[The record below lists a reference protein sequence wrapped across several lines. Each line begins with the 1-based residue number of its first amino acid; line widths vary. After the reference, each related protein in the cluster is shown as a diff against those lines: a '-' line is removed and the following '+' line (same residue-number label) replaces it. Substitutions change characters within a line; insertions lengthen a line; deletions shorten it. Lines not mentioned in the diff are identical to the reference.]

1 MGRMG
6 IHNPTAYCTQS
17 PRTERGHTVI
27 QHTRFIHGCF
37 SVQGAYKRK
46 QIMGSYGH
54 TSHTY
59 TILLHPTPSNLDP
72 TAYSLH
78 LKTVQKENEGSCTYT
93 VHVHGCFRLQGAH
106 RHTIQKKTNEWG
118 HTPPFC
124 TQSPSLDPT
133 YTTTLHYTL
142 KPLKKKTNGVI
153 HTIHGS
159 YTVVSVSMEHTKEN
173 EWAEWGHT
181 QPFCTQSPSLDP
193 TANFAARFSEFLG
206 SQDPLLLRSR
216 KDNS

>member
-72 TAYSLH
+72 TAYT
-78 LKTVQKENEGSCTYT
+78 LKPFKKKTKGHARTRYTYT
-93 VHVHGCFRLQGAH
+93 VVSGSKE
-106 RHTIQKKTNEWG
+106 HTDIQYDIQKKTHEWG

-133 YTTTLHYTL
+133 YTTTLHL
-142 KPLKKKTNGVI
+142 KTAEKENERGHSYHTRLI
-153 HTIHGS
+153 HGCFSLHGAHKRKRMGRMGS
-159 YTVVSVSMEHTKEN
+159 YTT
-173 EWAEWGHT
+173 
-181 QPFCTQSPSLDP
+181 
-193 TANFAARFSEFLG
+193 
-206 SQDPLLLRSR
+206 LLHPKS
-216 KDNS
+216 